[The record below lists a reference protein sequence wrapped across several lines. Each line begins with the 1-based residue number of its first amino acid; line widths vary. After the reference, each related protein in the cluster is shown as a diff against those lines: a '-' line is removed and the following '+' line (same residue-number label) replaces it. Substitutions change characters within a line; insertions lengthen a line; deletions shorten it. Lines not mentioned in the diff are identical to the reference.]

1 MLRRGLGRSGVAVAT
16 AVMLARFASAQEAAP
31 PTRVLASYE
40 SEAAR
45 LSADPDQA
53 SEVPLREQS
62 QWSRHRW
69 SIAIV
74 FAVLLVESALIGT
87 LLVQRRGRRRA
98 EASARE
104 NLAVIA
110 HLNRVGAV
118 GELAGSLAH
127 ELNSPLGAVLNNAQA
142 ARRMIVAGVPRDVQD
157 LRECLDDIVQDAR
170 RAGEVIRRM
179 RGVLRR
185 EDFHPLPVDV
195 AGVIRDAVRLV
206 EADARDRD
214 VVLTVDVDAA
224 LPPVSGDDVQL
235 AQVVLNLVMNAI
247 DAVARAPR
255 ERRRALIRAVPQGD
269 GVEISVA
276 DSGPGIS
283 PAERERVFEPFYSSK
298 PAGLGMGLAIS
309 RSLVEAHG
317 GTISVDAAPGG
328 GARFHVVLPAAQP
341 RREAKEALP

>member
-1 MLRRGLGRSGVAVAT
+1 MSWTGASWTGGTSRTRGIPGGAEV
-16 AVMLARFASAQEAAP
+16 RF
-31 PTRVLASYE
+31 
-40 SEAAR
+40 
-45 LSADPDQA
+45 
-53 SEVPLREQS
+53 REPS
-62 QWSRHRW
+62 SWNRHRW

-74 FAVLLVESALIGT
+74 FAVLAVQSALIAG

-104 NLAVIA
+104 NLAVVA

-142 ARRMIVAGVPRDVQD
+142 ARRMVAAVPRDAQD
-157 LRECLDDIVQDAR
+157 LRECLDDIVQDAQ

-185 EDFHPLPVDV
+185 EDFRPSPVDV
-195 AGVIRDAVRLV
+195 AAVVRDAVRLV

-214 VVLTVDVDAA
+214 VVLAVEVDAA

-235 AQVVLNLVMNAI
+235 AQVVLNLVMNGI
-247 DAVARAPR
+247 DALARTPR
-255 ERRRALIRAVPQGD
+255 ERRRVRIRAVAQGD
-269 GVEISVA
+269 GVEISVT

-283 PAERERVFEPFYSSK
+283 AR
-298 PAGLGMGLAIS
+298 
-309 RSLVEAHG
+309 
-317 GTISVDAAPGG
+317 
-328 GARFHVVLPAAQP
+328 GA
-341 RREAKEALP
+341 